1 MKATIKTID
10 PDGVAVDFETKEM
23 GLEALLNLVP
33 QIKQALVEAGYELV
47 DTYPAQTVNVTP
59 AASAAP
65 TFAVEKIVATVDAES
80 GKIYWRVKGSEFQKF
95 GVIIYPEILEAA
107 GLADLNPLKPFT
119 EPGWVAHYSLK
130 ENGKP
135 KKVLRLERH
144 S

>member
-1 MKATIKTID
+1 MKAIIKTID

-23 GLEALLNLVP
+23 ALEALLNLVP
-33 QIKQALVEAGYELV
+33 QIKKALVEAGYELV

-65 TFAVEKIVATVDAES
+65 TFAVDAITATVDN
-80 GKIYWRVKGSEFQKF
+80 GKAYWRVKGGEFQKW
-95 GVIIYPEILEAA
+95 GVIVYPEVLEAA
-107 GLADLNPLKPFT
+107 GLADLNPLKPFS

-135 KKVLRLERH
+135 KKVIRLEKR
-144 S
+144 